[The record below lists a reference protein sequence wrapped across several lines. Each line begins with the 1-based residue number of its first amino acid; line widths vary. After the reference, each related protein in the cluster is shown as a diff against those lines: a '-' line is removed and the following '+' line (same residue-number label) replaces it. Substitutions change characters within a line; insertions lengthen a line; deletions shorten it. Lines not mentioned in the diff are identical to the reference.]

1 MSNTLR
7 AFKAGALAA
16 KALPTPVAAM
26 IARTA
31 GVTAARIPP
40 APGRLG
46 GMARRRAIVTKHLER
61 VYGRPLGRIERVRL
75 VDQVFAYYARYWA
88 ESLELPSLSVDQVAA
103 GIRYDNLPG
112 ILNGL
117 DAGKGVILALPHLGG
132 WEWAGTHLAQYGLK
146 MNVVVEPLQPPDVFE
161 WFVSFR
167 ESLGMKVI
175 PVGPQAAS
183 QCAAALADNGVLCL
197 LCDRV
202 VGGVA
207 GVEVEF
213 FGERTLL
220 PGGPA
225 TLALRTGA
233 ALIPAGVFFDGRSHG
248 HLGVVRP
255 ALPLKRTGRLRGD
268 VTAGTQLLAAELEG
282 LVRRAPSQWHLMQ
295 PNWPSDPGF
304 TPPGRAAPESSASD
318 THLVK

>member
-1 MSNTLR
+1 VSTALR
-7 AFKAGALAA
+7 AFRAGAVAA
-16 KALPTPVAAM
+16 KTLPAPVVAA

-31 GVTAARIPP
+31 GVMAARTPP
-40 APGRLG
+40 APGRFG
-46 GMARRRAIVTKHLER
+46 GMARRREIVARHLER
-61 VYGRPLGRIERVRL
+61 VYGRPLGRIERIRL
-75 VDQVFAYYARYWA
+75 VDDVFAYYARYWA
-88 ESLELPSLSVDQVAA
+88 ESLELPSLSAEEVAA

-117 DAGKGVILALPHLGG
+117 DAGRGVILALPHLGG

-146 MNVVVEPLQPPDVFE
+146 MNVVVEPLEPGDLFE

-167 ESLGMKVI
+167 ESLGMRVI

-202 VGGVA
+202 VSGVA

-213 FGERTLL
+213 FGERTWL

-233 ALIPAGVFFDGRSHG
+233 ALIPAGVFFNGRSHG

-255 ALPLKRTGRLRGD
+255 DLRLERTGRLRDD
-268 VTAGTQLLAAELEG
+268 VTAGTQRLAGELEG

-304 TPPGRAAPESSASD
+304 ESPGR
-318 THLVK
+318 LVPVK

>member
-1 MSNTLR
+1 MSSALR
-7 AFKAGALAA
+7 AFRAGALAA

-26 IARTA
+26 IARGA
-31 GVTAARIPP
+31 GVTMARIPP

-46 GMARRRAIVTKHLER
+46 GMARRREIVARHLSR
-61 VYGRPLGRIERVRL
+61 VYGRPLGRFESFRL
-75 VDQVFAYYARYWA
+75 VDEVFASYARYWA
-88 ESLELPSLSVDQVAA
+88 ESLQLPSLTPERVAA

-146 MNVVVEPLQPPDVFE
+146 MNVVVEPLEPRDVFD
-161 WFVSFR
+161 WFVAFR
-167 ESLGMKVI
+167 ESLGMRVI

-183 QCAAALADNGVLCL
+183 RCAAALADNEVLCL

-202 VGGVA
+202 VAGAA

-213 FGERTLL
+213 FGERTWL

-233 ALIPAGVFFDGRSHG
+233 ALVPAGVYFDGRSHG

-255 ALPLKRTGRLRGD
+255 ALPLERTARLRQD
-268 VTAGTQLLAAELEG
+268 VTAGTQLLAQELEL
-282 LVRRAPSQWHLMQ
+282 LVRRAPAQWHLMQ

-304 TPPGRAAPESSASD
+304 VPPGRPASGD
-318 THLVK
+318 VASVKSR

>member
-1 MSNTLR
+1 VSWALR
-7 AFKAGALAA
+7 AFRAGAQVA
-16 KALPTPVAAM
+16 KTLPAPVASM
-26 IARTA
+26 VARGA

-46 GMARRRAIVTKHLER
+46 GMARRREMVARHLER
-61 VYGRPLGRIERVRL
+61 VYGRKLGRIEKVRL
-75 VDQVFAYYARYWA
+75 VDEVFASYARYWA
-88 ESLELPSLSVDQVAA
+88 ESLELPSLTREQVAE

-112 ILNGL
+112 ILKGL

-146 MNVVVEPLQPPDVFE
+146 MNVVVEPLEPRDVFE

-167 ESLGMKVI
+167 ESLGMRVI

-202 VGGVA
+202 VAGVA

-213 FGERTLL
+213 FGERTWL

-233 ALIPAGVFFDGRSHG
+233 ALIPAGVYFDGRSHG

-255 ALPLKRTGRLRGD
+255 ALSLARGGRLRAD
-268 VTAGTQLLAAELEG
+268 VTAGTQLLAGELES
-282 LVRRAPSQWHLMQ
+282 LVRRAPTQWHLMQ

-304 TPPGRAAPESSASD
+304 VSPGRLAP
-318 THLVK
+318 VQ